1 MNLDE
6 MNMTEAQLR
15 SWRPRRPSARLERQ
29 LFGRPTTTHGSRWLW
44 SSLIPA
50 TACAILTLLASGTNP
65 MESVGHQGLISA
77 SLSNYNSAAYA
88 SGSQAEVQNH
98 LATITFDCT
107 NRGIT
112 YSSVGFAPSTNFT
125 N

>member
-1 MNLDE
+1 MNL
-6 MNMTEAQLR
+6 TEAQLR

-29 LFGRPTTTHGSRWLW
+29 LFGRPTTTPSGSRWLW

-50 TACAILTLLASGTNP
+50 TACAILTLLVSGTDP
-65 MESVGHQGLISA
+65 MSPLTHSRLTA
-77 SLSNYNSAAYA
+77 TSLSNYISAAYA
-88 SGSQAEVQNH
+88 SGNQAEVQNH

-107 NRGIT
+107 NYGNT
-112 YSSVGFAPSTNFT
+112 YSSVGFAPSTNYS

>member
-1 MNLDE
+1 
-6 MNMTEAQLR
+6 
-15 SWRPRRPSARLERQ
+15 
-29 LFGRPTTTHGSRWLW
+29 
-44 SSLIPA
+44 LIPA

-98 LATITFDCT
+98 LATVTFDCT